1 MVVWRLC
8 FLVCLAAFS
17 LSTSFVHADEAKKAE
32 QAEETVKVELKGLVL
47 NLPKSWAE
55 SDTVNS
61 MRLATYEIP
70 PVKGDKE
77 KAELAISTFA
87 GDGGGV
93 GPNLERWVGQFTSEG
108 REVTITKGSVGENA
122 YHIANISGTYQKSVG
137 PPILRKTEPAEG
149 YRMLGV
155 ILQIK
160 GKGVYF
166 LKMAGPDATVKAQE
180 ETFRAAFG
188 AKSEGEEA
196 YEI

>member
-1 MVVWRLC
+1 MWSRRLLFLSLC
-8 FLVCLAAFS
+8 FVFA
-17 LSTSFVHADEAKKAE
+17 LSSSVLQADDEKKKDAP
-32 QAEETVKVELKGLVL
+32 EETVEVKLKDLVL

-70 PVKGDKE
+70 AADGDKD
-77 KAELAISTFA
+77 KGELAISTCG

-93 GPNLERWVGQFTSEG
+93 AANVDRWVGQFSPDG
-108 REVTITKGSVGENA
+108 REASIKKGMAGKNA
-122 YHIANISGTYQKSVG
+122 YHIADIAGTYQKPVG
-137 PPILRKTEPAEG
+137 PPRDRKTVPAEG

-155 ILQIK
+155 IITLE

-166 LKMAGPDATVKAQE
+166 LKLTGPDATVKAQAE
-180 ETFRAAFG
+180 ILRASFG
-188 AKSEGEEA
+188 AKSESEED